1 MLVVVCFL
9 FVFPQI
15 LKRKDK
21 KKKKEQGHRCA
32 VHSFVLFFLV
42 FLSAPTSSGKTVLST
57 YLATKTDVNRS
68 LWSKTSSGKWRSEPT
83 KDKKGKLSNQS
94 NGILFVTP
102 TEPLAVQV
110 AAMFSKLKS
119 PTTHL
124 PVFKGV
130 GLAVPS
136 RTFPPDRFSE
146 KEVDIVVGTA
156 TALETIL
163 TSKRT
168 LGFNFNYAVFDEV
181 HNLDGEE
188 GDALERIIRLI
199 DCPFLALSATIKN
212 SEQLQS
218 WFQKAVPE
226 RPVELEVVRSRFINL
241 QRHVWNGSE
250 LEMLHPC
257 AALTREQILN
267 EGFDAGD
274 LAFTARDVYS
284 LYKAMKKFYG
294 EDTVK
299 DIKPSKKVFPKAVN
313 ERCTMK
319 HVKEYETVLKNRM
332 VLLAEKMPN
341 ETDALLQGFKEVVV
355 KMGLDQEVDGGETK
369 SDSTSDSKTDG
380 ESDGKN
386 EESKDSSIMHCH
398 AICTD
403 LKSKEMSP
411 AVIFQMDANKCR
423 KMFVQVV
430 ETFEQEED
438 KEFPQLA
445 KTRKKL
451 WDEFQNKYSAWE
463 REAEQAAKND
473 EQPPPEPTPPA
484 FDVGDPEP
492 SHTMFQKGRH
502 MNGRELKEILKKMD
516 MLAKKTKG
524 RMRIDASHVLI
535 RGLRRGVGIYNE
547 ELPGPYLQVVQKFAQ
562 KGRLG
567 AVFSDESLA
576 YGVNMPFRTSAFIG
590 DPGPEILDELVAQ
603 QAAGRA
609 GRRGMDRQGHLVWV
623 GMTWPRIQGLMRG
636 LLPNICGK
644 NPRYPAIALQ
654 AEVSSYSSAPVSDK
668 QLQSVCVDTL
678 NDYVHG
684 RDSGNYVNK
693 SRDWM
698 KTLNLS
704 LRTNR
709 VDSNGNSAPMPQWR
723 REMIW
728 NLRSFTKESFVLEYL
743 LDDFEALIKRK
754 DTSTRGGDDR
764 YCDQLFVVL
773 SAIISRRA
781 FKTGQYNDQPL
792 SVYGKELSPNWLLWG
807 EKLQLSQDRLQELE
821 DTETDRE
828 ICAQMRLDVPLSS
841 ELDSTHF
848 RIFRTNGSYLREL
861 PPVERYQER
870 QRFFRVGEC
879 IRVMYNTIR
888 LSGEHDELNY
898 LMRKTF
904 LRMRYILFE
913 SFSEQFAGSSS
924 LSSTTVAVEQSSYD
938 LDLDEDQEEDVME
951 EGEGEEDFVMV
962 EAPVMEGETKDK
974 ETAPAAPETVAAAPE
989 PAAPAAEEVNPA
1001 YGKKK
1006 KKKKKKKYVA

>member
-1 MLVVVCFL
+1 
-9 FVFPQI
+9 
-15 LKRKDK
+15 
-21 KKKKEQGHRCA
+21 
-32 VHSFVLFFLV
+32 
-42 FLSAPTSSGKTVLST
+42 
-57 YLATKTDVNRS
+57 
-68 LWSKTSSGKWRSEPT
+68 
-83 KDKKGKLSNQS
+83 
-94 NGILFVTP
+94 
-102 TEPLAVQV
+102 
-110 AAMFSKLKS
+110 
-119 PTTHL
+119 
-124 PVFKGV
+124 
-130 GLAVPS
+130 
-136 RTFPPDRFSE
+136 
-146 KEVDIVVGTA
+146 
-156 TALETIL
+156 
-163 TSKRT
+163 
-168 LGFNFNYAVFDEV
+168 
-181 HNLDGEE
+181 
-188 GDALERIIRLI
+188 
-199 DCPFLALSATIKN
+199 
-212 SEQLQS
+212 
-218 WFQKAVPE
+218 
-226 RPVELEVVRSRFINL
+226 
-241 QRHVWNGSE
+241 
-250 LEMLHPC
+250 
-257 AALTREQILN
+257 
-267 EGFDAGD
+267 
-274 LAFTARDVYS
+274 
-284 LYKAMKKFYG
+284 
-294 EDTVK
+294 
-299 DIKPSKKVFPKAVN
+299 
-313 ERCTMK
+313 
-319 HVKEYETVLKNRM
+319 
-332 VLLAEKMPN
+332 
-341 ETDALLQGFKEVVV
+341 
-355 KMGLDQEVDGGETK
+355 
-369 SDSTSDSKTDG
+369 
-380 ESDGKN
+380 
-386 EESKDSSIMHCH
+386 
-398 AICTD
+398 
-403 LKSKEMSP
+403 
-411 AVIFQMDANKCR
+411 
-423 KMFVQVV
+423 V

>member
-1 MLVVVCFL
+1 MCSALIC
-9 FVFPQI
+9 
-15 LKRKDK
+15 
-21 KKKKEQGHRCA
+21 
-32 VHSFVLFFLV
+32 SFFLV
-42 FLSAPTSSGKTVLST
+42 FPSAPTSSGKTVLST

-380 ESDGKN
+380 QSDGKN

>member
-1 MLVVVCFL
+1 
-9 FVFPQI
+9 
-15 LKRKDK
+15 
-21 KKKKEQGHRCA
+21 
-32 VHSFVLFFLV
+32 
-42 FLSAPTSSGKTVLST
+42 
-57 YLATKTDVNRS
+57 
-68 LWSKTSSGKWRSEPT
+68 
-83 KDKKGKLSNQS
+83 
-94 NGILFVTP
+94 
-102 TEPLAVQV
+102 
-110 AAMFSKLKS
+110 
-119 PTTHL
+119 
-124 PVFKGV
+124 
-130 GLAVPS
+130 
-136 RTFPPDRFSE
+136 
-146 KEVDIVVGTA
+146 
-156 TALETIL
+156 
-163 TSKRT
+163 
-168 LGFNFNYAVFDEV
+168 
-181 HNLDGEE
+181 
-188 GDALERIIRLI
+188 
-199 DCPFLALSATIKN
+199 
-212 SEQLQS
+212 
-218 WFQKAVPE
+218 
-226 RPVELEVVRSRFINL
+226 
-241 QRHVWNGSE
+241 
-250 LEMLHPC
+250 
-257 AALTREQILN
+257 
-267 EGFDAGD
+267 
-274 LAFTARDVYS
+274 
-284 LYKAMKKFYG
+284 
-294 EDTVK
+294 
-299 DIKPSKKVFPKAVN
+299 
-313 ERCTMK
+313 
-319 HVKEYETVLKNRM
+319 
-332 VLLAEKMPN
+332 
-341 ETDALLQGFKEVVV
+341 
-355 KMGLDQEVDGGETK
+355 
-369 SDSTSDSKTDG
+369 
-380 ESDGKN
+380 
-386 EESKDSSIMHCH
+386 
-398 AICTD
+398 
-403 LKSKEMSP
+403 
-411 AVIFQMDANKCR
+411 
-423 KMFVQVV
+423 
-430 ETFEQEED
+430 
-438 KEFPQLA
+438 
-445 KTRKKL
+445 
-451 WDEFQNKYSAWE
+451 
-463 REAEQAAKND
+463 
-473 EQPPPEPTPPA
+473 
-484 FDVGDPEP
+484 
-492 SHTMFQKGRH
+492 

>member
-1 MLVVVCFL
+1 LCSAL
-9 FVFPQI
+9 I
-15 LKRKDK
+15 CSL
-21 KKKKEQGHRCA
+21 
-32 VHSFVLFFLV
+32 FLV
-42 FLSAPTSSGKTVLST
+42 FPSAPTSSGKTVLST

-369 SDSTSDSKTDG
+369 SASTSDSKTDG

>member
-1 MLVVVCFL
+1 M
-9 FVFPQI
+9 
-15 LKRKDK
+15 
-21 KKKKEQGHRCA
+21 
-32 VHSFVLFFLV
+32 
-42 FLSAPTSSGKTVLST
+42 
-57 YLATKTDVNRS
+57 
-68 LWSKTSSGKWRSEPT
+68 
-83 KDKKGKLSNQS
+83 
-94 NGILFVTP
+94 
-102 TEPLAVQV
+102 
-110 AAMFSKLKS
+110 
-119 PTTHL
+119 
-124 PVFKGV
+124 
-130 GLAVPS
+130 
-136 RTFPPDRFSE
+136 
-146 KEVDIVVGTA
+146 
-156 TALETIL
+156 
-163 TSKRT
+163 
-168 LGFNFNYAVFDEV
+168 
-181 HNLDGEE
+181 
-188 GDALERIIRLI
+188 
-199 DCPFLALSATIKN
+199 
-212 SEQLQS
+212 
-218 WFQKAVPE
+218 
-226 RPVELEVVRSRFINL
+226 
-241 QRHVWNGSE
+241 
-250 LEMLHPC
+250 
-257 AALTREQILN
+257 
-267 EGFDAGD
+267 
-274 LAFTARDVYS
+274 
-284 LYKAMKKFYG
+284 
-294 EDTVK
+294 
-299 DIKPSKKVFPKAVN
+299 
-313 ERCTMK
+313 
-319 HVKEYETVLKNRM
+319 
-332 VLLAEKMPN
+332 
-341 ETDALLQGFKEVVV
+341 
-355 KMGLDQEVDGGETK
+355 
-369 SDSTSDSKTDG
+369 
-380 ESDGKN
+380 
-386 EESKDSSIMHCH
+386 
-398 AICTD
+398 
-403 LKSKEMSP
+403 
-411 AVIFQMDANKCR
+411 
-423 KMFVQVV
+423 
-430 ETFEQEED
+430 
-438 KEFPQLA
+438 
-445 KTRKKL
+445 
-451 WDEFQNKYSAWE
+451 
-463 REAEQAAKND
+463 
-473 EQPPPEPTPPA
+473 
-484 FDVGDPEP
+484 
-492 SHTMFQKGRH
+492 
-502 MNGRELKEILKKMD
+502 
-516 MLAKKTKG
+516 
-524 RMRIDASHVLI
+524 
-535 RGLRRGVGIYNE
+535 
-547 ELPGPYLQVVQKFAQ
+547 VQKFAQ

-924 LSSTTVAVEQSSYD
+924 LTSTTVAVEQSSYD